1 MWAGARPGMDV
12 ERKYTSFY
20 YWGMPR
26 ASPVIMRLAAGP
38 LGPAMQRRVNR
49 INLCTHTFYFIHPR
63 SSFAYHTDNRVISVF
78 LPGACSRSPPTTPR
92 APCARAAR
100 LDIHI

>member
-26 ASPVIMRLAAGP
+26 ASPVIMRLQVLHLCNAV
-38 LGPAMQRRVNR
+38 QRRAFV
-49 INLCTHTFYFIHPR
+49 
-63 SSFAYHTDNRVISVF
+63 A
-78 LPGACSRSPPTTPR
+78 
-92 APCARAAR
+92 
-100 LDIHI
+100 

>member
-26 ASPVIMRLAAGP
+26 ASPVIMRLQLWGLETESGGLDSV
-38 LGPAMQRRVNR
+38 LGHFM
-49 INLCTHTFYFIHPR
+49 THVADDNIDDGYLGYPDLLFFIF
-63 SSFAYHTDNRVISVF
+63 SFLLHFIS
-78 LPGACSRSPPTTPR
+78 
-92 APCARAAR
+92 
-100 LDIHI
+100 